1 MKIIETETIWQSYS
15 QIYRLSHLT
24 DNSQS
29 VVFFLHSQSSVSAFC
44 CALGGGPSAA
54 AATAVAADYSSC
66 DSSSESQWSILV
78 WVQITAAKL
87 ILV

>member
-29 VVFFLHSQSSVSAFC
+29 VVFSYIHKVVWAHFVVHWE
-44 CALGGGPSAA
+44 
-54 AATAVAADYSSC
+54 AVP
-66 DSSSESQWSILV
+66 QQQQL
-78 WVQITAAKL
+78 L
-87 ILV
+87 L